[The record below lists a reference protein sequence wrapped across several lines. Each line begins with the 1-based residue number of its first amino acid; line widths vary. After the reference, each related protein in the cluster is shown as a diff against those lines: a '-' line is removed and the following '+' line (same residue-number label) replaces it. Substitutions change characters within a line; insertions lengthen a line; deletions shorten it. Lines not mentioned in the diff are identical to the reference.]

1 MTEPIVKRAK
11 GDGVEIQLAFWD
23 GAGKTVLCIHGLT
36 ANCRCWDNVA
46 QGLAPGHRVFAM
58 DLRCPVLI
66 LRATEGMLAQDDLLL
81 PEDVAQ
87 RMCREISNAR
97 CTDITGT
104 NHYSIVFEPN
114 DVRDG
119 AIREF
124 LAD

>member
-1 MTEPIVKRAK
+1 MLHRLGGGIASRV
-11 GDGVEIQLAFWD
+11 Q
-23 GAGKTVLCIHGLT
+23 
-36 ANCRCWDNVA
+36 
-46 QGLAPGHRVFAM
+46 PGHIQEELVNLSTVDSSQFYP
-58 DLRCPVLI
+58 DIRCPVLI

-119 AIREF
+119 AIRQF